1 MKKVC
6 IVTAARSEYGLL
18 RWVID
23 EVARASD
30 LQLQLIVTG
39 GHLSEE
45 QGYTYKAIESDGYP
59 ITAKIDIDID
69 SSSKL
74 AVCKSMSVCLDK
86 FSKAFDELKPDVLVV
101 LGDRYELLPICS
113 AATMLNI
120 PIAHIAG
127 GDITEGALDNQVRN
141 AVTMLSTYHF
151 PGTEVSAQRVER
163 MRGSSKN
170 VFVVGETNL
179 DNFKRIR
186 VWNRDELA
194 ESLKIDASKKWA
206 ICTYHSETVL
216 SLEENLG
223 RVQSLCEF
231 FDSSLRDHE
240 VVLTK
245 SNADFGG
252 TVINE
257 RFEAFAKDHQNLHVY
272 PSLGQ
277 ARYLSILYQ
286 VDFMVGNSSS
296 GIFESPFVKVP
307 VINLG
312 ERQLGR
318 LYTSNIV
325 TVDGSL
331 DSLKLALEKID
342 SADFKSQLQK
352 VENPYGDGE
361 SSKRIVS
368 KLRENLYA

>member
-45 QGYTYKAIESDGYP
+45 QGYTYKVIESDGYP

-74 AVCKSMSVCLDK
+74 AVCKSMSICLDK

-127 GDITEGALDNQVRN
+127 GDVTEGALDNQVRN

-151 PGTEVSAQRVER
+151 PGTDVSAQRVER

-186 VWNRDELA
+186 VWNRNELA
-194 ESLKIDASKKWA
+194 ESLKIDTSKKWA

-223 RVQSLCEF
+223 RVQSLCDF
-231 FDSSLRDHE
+231 FDSSLRDYE

-257 RFEAFAKDHQNLHVY
+257 RFEAFAKDHKNLHVY

-325 TVDGSL
+325 TVDGTL
-331 DSLKLALEKID
+331 DSLKLALEKI
-342 SADFKSQLQK
+342 SSNDFRFQLQK